1 MTDPISDRRLL
12 LRNIV
17 HTVRGA
23 SSASAQLAELLVLKK
38 ANMLDSEGLNWL
50 KLVVDE
56 NNRVLSIL
64 ERLSKANQLT
74 EQVTPS
80 EEHETTLKNVFDS
93 LILNPHAKFHLYQ
106 SDISLPSDLSNQRA
120 IPRQHEAHWRLLV
133 EEILN
138 NFVTHNI
145 NTNTHDTS
153 NSSHLKF
160 EVENSKSDFVM
171 RVVELGCNQ
180 SVFKLVSALGVEV
193 RSDVEPLSQSTGGF
207 GAMLIKL
214 VCESLGLNIS
224 AAVKKDELKYSLE
237 LAFAFAY
244 K

>member
-1 MTDPISDRRLL
+1 MTDSISDRRLL

-38 ANMLDSEGLNWL
+38 ANMLDSEGQNWL
-50 KLVVDE
+50 KLIVDE

-64 ERLSKANQLT
+64 KRLSKANQA
-74 EQVTPS
+74 P
-80 EEHETTLKNVFDS
+80 EEVNTAEELHTTLKDIFDS
-93 LILNPHAKFHLYQ
+93 LVLNNHATYHLYQ
-106 SDISLPSDLSNQRA
+106 SDIRLPNDLTNHRA
-120 IPRQHEAHWRLLV
+120 IPREHEAHWRLLI

-145 NTNTHDTS
+145 NANTHDTS
-153 NSSHLKF
+153 NSSQLTF
-160 EVENSKSDFVM
+160 EVENSNSDFVM
-171 RVVELGCNQ
+171 RVVEIGCNQ
-180 SVFKLVSALGVEV
+180 SVFKLVSALGGEV
-193 RSDVEPLSQSTGGF
+193 SSDVEPISRASGGF

-214 VCESLGLNIS
+214 VCESLDLRVS
-224 AAVKKDELKYSLE
+224 AATKKDELTYSLE
-237 LAFAFAY
+237 LTFTH